1 MRRDYPYLEEG
12 HGGGRLYVRRAG
24 RRIRIE
30 AEWGTPG
37 FAAAYVEA
45 MDALS
50 RPSGPKGTPRRQAA
64 PVGTLGWLAA
74 QYFGSPRFTKL
85 DPKSQAT
92 RRGVIEECLR
102 EPRKQGSTVTLATYP
117 LDKMTA
123 ALVIGL
129 MDRKADLPGA
139 ANNRKKYLSAMFGWA
154 VKVRH
159 IKSNPARDAERVSY
173 ATAGFEPWTL
183 ADVAQFEVRHSIGT
197 KARLALAILLHTGAR
212 RGDVVTFGRQHV
224 RDGVL
229 RYVPRKTR
237 YKRHDAVKTPV
248 SVELAAVISA
258 SPCGD
263 LTFLVT
269 DYGKPF
275 THKGFGARF
284 QKWCDEAGIARG
296 KSAHGLRK
304 LRATLAAEGGATD
317 RQLMAMFGWSTAGQA
332 TVYTKAADQE
342 RLAAEGSRLVD
353 FAPRDAD
360 CPAASQDVE
369 NKG

>member
-1 MRRDYPYLEEG
+1 MRADYPYLEEG

-24 RRIRIE
+24 RRVRVE
-30 AEWGTPG
+30 AEWGSPG

-50 RPSGPKGTPRRQAA
+50 RPEAAKGASRRQAA
-64 PVGTLGWLAA
+64 PPGSLGWLAA

-85 DPKSQAT
+85 DAKSQAT

-102 EPRKQGSTVTLATYP
+102 EPRQRGSTNTVATFP
-117 LDKMTA
+117 LDKVSA
-123 ALVIGL
+123 ALVMGL

-154 VKVRH
+154 VTARH
-159 IKSNPARDAERVSY
+159 LKSNPARDAERVSY
-173 ATAGFEPWTL
+173 ASGGFEPWTL
-183 ADVAQFEVRHSIGT
+183 ADVAQFEAAHAIGT
-197 KARLALAILLHTGAR
+197 KARLALALLLHTGAR

-229 RYVPRKTR
+229 RYVPGKTR

-248 SVELAAVISA
+248 SPELAATITA

-284 QKWCDEAGIARG
+284 QKWCDDAGIVRG

-304 LRATLAAEGGATD
+304 LRATLAAEAGATD
-317 RQLMAMFGWSTAGQA
+317 RQLMAMFGWTTAGQA

-353 FAPRDAD
+353 FAKKKDTDSEQIA
-360 CPAASQDVE
+360 
-369 NKG
+369 